1 MLLLRFCA
9 LSKIRDPLKKK
20 KVCFARS
27 EFPSSEAGSII
38 PEVLIMN
45 TVLEF

>member
-1 MLLLRFCA
+1 MLLLRFCT
-9 LSKIRDPLKKK
+9 LSKIRDPLKK